1 MHKSEKFNFK
11 KHPFLRIT
19 TAFIAGLLIN
29 KFTDISL
36 NIWMVALFICLLI
49 IIFFE
54 LSSIA
59 TKWRFR
65 GIQGMFLML
74 MITVYGGICASL
86 KLPKRLVIP
95 PVTKGVFILRID
107 ESAKKTQTGYR
118 YESTCFELKNNS
130 CKKISGAYFYVVGN
144 VAPSLQEGD
153 WILSSSPMKPI
164 QKNNNP
170 GAYDFAS
177 QSAMKGIFI
186 KLTAKNTGEYIVFYH
201 EKNVFKQ
208 RIAATRKWII
218 ETLENNLP
226 DKRIVG
232 LAEAMIIGYRD
243 DLDKDLLT
251 SYVNTGVV
259 HIIAIS
265 GLHLS
270 LIFMI
275 IDFFVRLFLGK
286 KRTDIVGL
294 FITIPILWSFALL
307 TGSSASVIR
316 SALMLTVVLIA
327 KALNK
332 KTNGLNAL
340 LASALILLIYN
351 PQTLYDIGFQLSY
364 TAVASILIFDPIIK
378 KSIYVQNP
386 ILLKCWEMISITLSA
401 QMLTTPVTIFYF
413 HQFPTLFLFTN
424 LLAVPLS
431 SIILISELLLCFTAA
446 VHLPTYISAAITMQL
461 IGWLNQYIQK
471 MELIPFGMIKHIY
484 IGIITLIF
492 MYLFLIAVFYTMKK
506 ANIKTIKFLAL
517 TFCLMS
523 LIQLTDILNHK
534 RKKRIAVLQ
543 VYGKTCILLQHGE
556 TAIIATNLDINQHRK
571 TLIDLTDQL
580 GAAYWIRN
588 FEFVRAPNKPFF
600 LSLDVENLLGKKQN
614 NPNTLMVLSGTPRIQ
629 LIDLPLQNKKS
640 LFIVAD
646 GSNKLWKIQQWEKE
660 ADRLLLHFNSLAKN
674 GPIILDQQ

>member
-19 TAFIAGLLIN
+19 TAFIVGLLIN
-29 KFTDISL
+29 KFTAISL
-36 NIWMVALFICLLI
+36 SIWMVVLFIFFLV

-54 LSSIA
+54 GSSIA

-65 GIQGMFLML
+65 GIHGMFLML
-74 MITVYGGICASL
+74 MITVYGGICNNL
-86 KLPKRLVIP
+86 KLPKRFVSP
-95 PVTKGVFILRID
+95 PATKGIYILRI
-107 ESAKKTQTGYR
+107 EETAKKTQTGYR

-130 CKKISGAYFYVVGN
+130 CKRISGAYFYVLGN
-144 VAPSLQEGD
+144 TAPILQEGD
-153 WILSSSPMKPI
+153 WILSSSPMKRI

-177 QSAMKGIFI
+177 QSAMKGIYI
-186 KLTAKNTGEYIVFYH
+186 KVTAKNKGEYIVLYH

-208 RIAATRKWII
+208 RITATRKWII

-340 LASALILLIYN
+340 LASALILLIHN
-351 PQTLYDIGFQLSY
+351 PQTLFDIGFQLSY

-378 KSIYVQNP
+378 KSVYVQNP

-401 QMLTTPVTIFYF
+401 QMLTTPLTIFYF

-424 LLAVPLS
+424 LVAVPLS
-431 SIILISELLLCFTAA
+431 SIILISELLLCFMAV
-446 VHLPTYISAAITMQL
+446 VHLPTSIPAAITMQL

-471 MELIPFGMIKHIY
+471 MEHIPFGMIKHIY

-492 MYLFLIAVFYTMKK
+492 MYLFLIAVFYIMKK
-506 ANIKTIKFLAL
+506 TNIKTIKFLAL

-523 LIQLTDILNHK
+523 LIQLADILNHK
-534 RKKRIAVLQ
+534 RKKRIVILQ
-543 VYGKTCILLQHGE
+543 VYGKTCILFQHGK
-556 TAIIATNLDINQHRK
+556 TGIIATNLDLNQNRK
-571 TLIDLTDQL
+571 TLLDITDQL

-588 FEFVRAPNKPFF
+588 FEFVQAPYKPFL
-600 LSLDVENLLGKKQN
+600 LSANVENLLGSKQK
-614 NPNTLMVLSGTPRIQ
+614 NPATLMVLSGTPRIQ
-629 LIDLPLQNKKS
+629 LVDLPLQSKKS

-660 ADRLLLHFNSLAKN
+660 ADRLLLHFNSLATN

>member
-1 MHKSEKFNFK
+1 
-11 KHPFLRIT
+11 
-19 TAFIAGLLIN
+19 
-29 KFTDISL
+29 
-36 NIWMVALFICLLI
+36 
-49 IIFFE
+49 
-54 LSSIA
+54 
-59 TKWRFR
+59 
-65 GIQGMFLML
+65 MFLML
-74 MITVYGGICASL
+74 MITVYGGICNNL
-86 KLPKRLVIP
+86 KLPKKMVHT
-95 PVTKGVFILRID
+95 PVTKGFSILRI
-107 ESAKKTQTGYR
+107 EETAKKTQTGYR

-144 VAPSLQEGD
+144 THPSLQEGD
-153 WILSSSPMKPI
+153 WILSSSPMKSI

-177 QSAMKGIFI
+177 QSAMKGIYINVTSKNPGEFI
-186 KLTAKNTGEYIVFYH
+186 VLYH
-201 EKNVFKQ
+201 EKNVFIQ
-208 RIAATRKWII
+208 SIAATRKWII
-218 ETLENNLP
+218 KTLENNLP
-226 DKRIVG
+226 DRRIVG

-378 KSIYVQNP
+378 KSVYIQNP
-386 ILLKCWEMISITLSA
+386 ILIKCWEMISITLSA
-401 QMLTTPVTIFYF
+401 QMLTTPITIFYF

-424 LLAVPLS
+424 LIAVPLS
-431 SIILISELLLCFTAA
+431 SVILISELLLCLTAVA
-446 VHLPTYISAAITMQL
+446 HLPTFIPGAITMQL
-461 IGWLNQYIQK
+461 IVWLNQYIQK
-471 MELIPFGMIKHIY
+471 MEHIPFGMIKHIY

-492 MYLFLIAVFYTMKK
+492 IYLFLIAVFYTMKK
-506 ANIKTIKFLAL
+506 ANIKTIKFLAI

-543 VYGKTCILLQHGE
+543 VYGKTCILLQQGE
-556 TAIIATNLDINQHRK
+556 TGVIATNLDLNQNRK
-571 TLIDLTDQL
+571 TLLDITDQL

-600 LSLDVENLLGKKQN
+600 LSLDVENLLSKKQN

-629 LIDLPLQNKKS
+629 LVDLPLQNKKS

>member
-1 MHKSEKFNFK
+1 MIH
-11 KHPFLRIT
+11 
-19 TAFIAGLLIN
+19 
-29 KFTDISL
+29 
-36 NIWMVALFICLLI
+36 
-49 IIFFE
+49 
-54 LSSIA
+54 
-59 TKWRFR
+59 
-65 GIQGMFLML
+65 GIFLML
-74 MITVYGGICASL
+74 IITLYGGICNNL
-86 KLPKRLVIP
+86 KLPKGMGSN
-95 PVTKGVFILRID
+95 PVTKGFFILRI
-107 ESAKKTQTGYR
+107 EETAKKTQTGYR
-118 YESTCFELKNNS
+118 YESTCFQLKSNS
-130 CKKISGAYFYVVGN
+130 CKKISGAYFYVIGTN
-144 VAPSLQEGD
+144 APSLQEGD
-153 WILSSSPMKPI
+153 WIMSSSPLKPI

-177 QSAMKGIFI
+177 QSAMKGIYM
-186 KLTAKNTGEYIVFYH
+186 KVTAKNSGEYIVLHH

-208 RIAATRKWII
+208 SIAATRKWII
-218 ETLENNLP
+218 KTLENNLP

-275 IDFFVRLFLGK
+275 IDFFVRLCLGK

-340 LASALILLIYN
+340 LASALILLIHN

-378 KSIYVQNP
+378 KSVYVQNP

-401 QMLTTPVTIFYF
+401 QMLTTPITIFYF

-431 SIILISELLLCFTAA
+431 SIILISELLLCFTAVA
-446 VHLPTYISAAITMQL
+446 HFPTFIPAAITMQL

-471 MELIPFGMIKHIY
+471 MEHIPFGMIKHIY
-484 IGIITLIF
+484 IGIVTLIF

-506 ANIKTIKFLAL
+506 TNIKNIKFLAL
-517 TFCLMS
+517 TFCMMS
-523 LIQLTDILNHK
+523 LIQLTDMLNHK

-543 VYGKTCILLQHGE
+543 VYGKTCVLLQQGE
-556 TAIIATNLDINQHRK
+556 TGVLATNIDLIKDRK
-571 TLIDLTDQL
+571 TLVDITNQL

-588 FEFVRAPNKPFF
+588 FEIVPAPNKPFL
-600 LSLDVENLLGKKQN
+600 LSVDVENLLGIKQK
-614 NPNTLMVLSGTPRIQ
+614 NTDRLVVLSGTPRIQ
-629 LIDLPLQNKKS
+629 LVDLPLQNKKN

-660 ADRLLLHFNSLAKN
+660 ADRLLLQFNSVVKE
-674 GPIILDQQ
+674 GPIILD